1 MSVHERILHIGTVVK
16 IKRVLQYC
24 ILYAAFFVFLSPLLF
39 AQSSDLPDTS
49 EIWLNDAWYYG
60 LDDSSF
66 FDTSDLLPSLFR
78 NQLRLKEYIRDPRFF
93 ALRRS
98 FDDTLAVDAIFD
110 RAMLLSD
117 GNVKEALWI
126 SLFSVMDHRQLGFRI
141 PLLGTIRIPL
151 TFESDSSFKLR
162 RTNLP
167 KRVLNDQNRT
177 TDKDKLQHFF
187 GSAFLAY
194 ETNSDSFVEWIG
206 NLLEMGEDK
215 FVVDGTDDP
224 RDRLA
229 NAKGR
234 EFGLRLLKDETVL
247 PSDILWK
254 K

>member
-1 MSVHERILHIGTVVK
+1 MNKVLQFFILHSSFFILASS
-16 IKRVLQYC
+16 VLH
-24 ILYAAFFVFLSPLLF
+24 
-39 AQSSDLPDTS
+39 AQSSETADSSTA
-49 EIWLNDAWYYG
+49 WLNDEWYYG

-66 FDTSDLLPSLFR
+66 FDSSSLLPDLF
-78 NQLRLKEYIRDPRFF
+78 QHQVQLKEFIRDPHFYV
-93 ALRRS
+93 LRKS
-98 FDDTLAVDAIFD
+98 YGDTLAVDAIYD
-110 RAMLLSD
+110 RAMLLAD

-126 SLFSVMDHRQLGFRI
+126 SLFSVMDHRSLGFRI
-141 PLLGTIRIPL
+141 PLLGTVRIPL

-167 KRVLNDQNRT
+167 KRVLNDLNKT

-187 GSAFLAY
+187 GSAFLAF

-206 NLLEMGEDK
+206 NLLEIGENK
-215 FVVDGTDDP
+215 FVVDGNDDP